1 MYSTYVGGV
10 RTYVCTYELCDKAY
24 TALCILQYLVVH
36 TANLKA
42 LQVLVP
48 HTGTMEGLQVLMHS
62 SHRKLKGTT
71 SSCGPDTANL
81 KALQVLVAREVP
93 H

>member
-1 MYSTYVGGV
+1 MYVHTNSVITRIQHY
-10 RTYVCTYELCDKAY
+10 K
-24 TALCILQYLVVH
+24 CIPQYLVVY

-62 SHRKLKGTT
+62 SYRKLKGTT
-71 SSCGPDTANL
+71 SYCGPDTANL
-81 KALQVLVAREVP
+81 KALQVLVAHEVP